1 MIRHAEQRVGV
12 FVDVQ
17 NMYYSAKNLYGK
29 KVNFGE
35 ILKEAIAGRKL
46 IRALVY
52 VIRSQ
57 SPEENSFFQALDK
70 QGFEVRSKDLLVYY
84 GGLKKGDWDLGIAMD
99 AIRMADRLDSVV
111 LVTGDGD
118 FRSLVQYLQMNKGC
132 LVEVIAFAQ
141 SASTKLTEEADAFLD
156 LSQDVGRFLIV
167 DPKASRAE
175 RTPRHRN
182 GTSAKTSTQTP
193 TQTNEPVLPRRSRTA
208 S

>member
-17 NMYYSAKNLYGK
+17 NMYYSAKNLYSK

-35 ILKEAIAGRKL
+35 ILKEATAGRKL
-46 IRALVY
+46 IRALAY

-84 GGLKKGDWDLGIAMD
+84 GGLKKGDWDLGMAMD
-99 AIRMADRLDSVV
+99 AIRMADHLDSVV

-141 SASTKLTEEADAFLD
+141 SANTKLTEEADAFLD
-156 LSQDVGRFLIV
+156 LSQDVDRFLIV
-167 DPKASRAE
+167 DPKAPRSRSLARNG
-175 RTPRHRN
+175 RTPLKKN
-182 GTSAKTSTQTP
+182 NS
-193 TQTNEPVLPRRSRTA
+193 
-208 S
+208 